1 MKLHGLFG
9 ALVLCS
15 LMVVGCSKK
24 ESAAR
29 SSSDDDSSSS
39 GMPASKEY
47 AEAAANLKKAAPFVG
62 KEMGNAMQAM
72 SKVVA
77 QSENVTITPV
87 DFRTLKEL
95 LPDAVGALKRTSQ
108 EGQKQMGMS
117 EATGDYSEENGESS
131 LTIKIIDPGNMRAMM
146 AGGAAMAFSMDLDK
160 ETDTGYERNVK
171 FQGYS
176 AHEKMEGTSG
186 EITVLVGDRFIIEAR
201 GSEIKADQLRAALNA
216 LPLKKLEGMKDEGI
230 EKTAAPAT

>member
-9 ALVLCS
+9 ALVLCG
-15 LMVVGCSKK
+15 LLVAGCSKK
-24 ESAAR
+24 NSATR
-29 SSSDDDSSSS
+29 SSNDDSSSS

-62 KEMGNAMQAM
+62 KELGNAMQAM

-87 DFRTLKEL
+87 DFRTLKEM
-95 LPDAVGALKRTSQ
+95 LPDAVGAMKRKSQ

-117 EATGDYSEENGESS
+117 EASGDYSEENGDSS
-131 LTIKIIDPGNMRAMM
+131 LTIKITDPGNMRAMM

-160 ETDTGYERNVK
+160 ETDTGYEKNIK
-171 FQGYS
+171 FQGYA

-186 EITVLVGDRFIIEAR
+186 EITVLVGDRFMVEVR
-201 GSEIKADQLRAALNA
+201 GSNVKVDQMKAALGA
-216 LPLKKLEGMKDEGI
+216 VGLKKLEGMKDEGV
-230 EKTAAPAT
+230 EKTAAAQ